1 MMRIEIFTDG
11 ACSGNPGKGGY
22 GVVMEVPNSNYKK
35 EFYDKIQAK
44 EIKPFEF
51 DINSIKDD
59 EDNLIMLANL
69 RQKLK
74 LLEPV
79 SDCIIMKKPLCTLLG
94 HNDLINELISETW
107 ANYADEINI
116 CVNCDGSM
124 FFVDYLTIKET
135 PDLKTYV
142 VKQILKKMKEIN
154 KCN

>member
-1 MMRIEIFTDG
+1 MLVINLIGASDVFTQEIYLDLLRH
-11 ACSGNPGKGGY
+11 
-22 GVVMEVPNSNYKK
+22 NYRTHVL
-35 EFYDKIQAK
+35 
-44 EIKPFEF
+44 PFEF

-59 EDNLIMLANL
+59 EDNLLMLANL
-69 RQKLK
+69 RQKLR

-94 HNDLINELISETW
+94 RNDLINELISETW
-107 ANYADEINI
+107 ASYPDEINI

-135 PDLKTYV
+135 TDLKTYA